1 MNHNLS
7 KKLPVVSLEARNQ
20 GKLILQRKIGYRYR
34 MPGSGRWQI
43 LDDFSGKD
51 EGCWMCDNHILTV
64 FLFTREVAEKQ
75 QHGFDREEIQYYE
88 VSAAAKA
95 ARLIRSEGPVISG
108 PFTNWKPRAMQ
119 QVLKLCSNL
128 DVKNIINEGLYKKLS
143 RLTTLKPQEEDES
156 PSPLMQKKKKL
167 AESDECKYGQGKW
180 KNFLLQRTGGYKH
193 PVLVNGREIQELEG
207 FDWEKECYVYMD
219 FVKPGKTPWIV
230 TCQDKMYL

>member
-75 QHGFDREEIQYYE
+75 QHGFDREEIQ
-88 VSAAAKA
+88 
-95 ARLIRSEGPVISG
+95 
-108 PFTNWKPRAMQ
+108 
-119 QVLKLCSNL
+119 
-128 DVKNIINEGLYKKLS
+128 
-143 RLTTLKPQEEDES
+143 
-156 PSPLMQKKKKL
+156 
-167 AESDECKYGQGKW
+167 
-180 KNFLLQRTGGYKH
+180 
-193 PVLVNGREIQELEG
+193 
-207 FDWEKECYVYMD
+207 
-219 FVKPGKTPWIV
+219 
-230 TCQDKMYL
+230 